1 MNMLLSIVIPVYNRA
16 ELVVRTLD
24 SIASSQY
31 RPLEL
36 VIVDDGSEDT
46 SLDVCRQWAAAHR
59 SEDFTVEVLAE
70 PHHGSNLAR
79 NAGLEHTHGDYVFF
93 FDSDDLFCGDA
104 LDDVAEAAE
113 HEEADIFFLP
123 SVLESNGQARV
134 RPYQTKP
141 SLCLHILNSMFST
154 QSMVFRREWLENLY
168 GWNEQATVWQD
179 WELGA
184 IALMYHPRVHWLCQ
198 RTYHR
203 VMLHPES
210 ITGSSFAQTLNG
222 TIITMRS
229 VKDDLLYAPDV
240 TKEECSQCV
249 QALYF
254 RAMIMA
260 GKLRLEKHTEG
271 VEAYQK
277 LASEII
283 PKPSFSLKMFGKL
296 LYHYTAIGGRG
307 AWRLA
312 YLIIR

>member
-79 NAGLEHTHGDYVFF
+79 NVGLEHTHGDYVFF

-154 QSMVFRREWLENLY
+154 QSMVFRREWLEYLC
-168 GWNEQATVWQD
+168 GWNEQVSVWQD

-184 IALMYHPRVHWLCQ
+184 FALMHHPRVHWLCQ

-203 VMLHPES
+203 VMLHPQS
-210 ITGSSFAQTLNG
+210 ITGRNFAQTLDG
-222 TIITMRS
+222 TLFTMRC
-229 VKDDLLYAPDV
+229 VMEDLMSAQDM
-240 TKEECSQCV
+240 TKEDILRSV

-260 GKLRLEKHTEG
+260 GKLRIEKHQEG
-271 VEAYQK
+271 VEAYLK

-283 PKPSFSLKMFGKL
+283 PKPSLAVKWYGKL
-296 LYHYTAIGGRG
+296 LYNYTAIGGRG

-312 YLIIR
+312 YLFVR